1 MSPSVASDL
10 NLSPQAKTILCHLR
24 KHGHITPMKALINYN
39 ICAQSLARA
48 VWEMRHWA
56 GYGVRTKRLKDD
68 AGHRY
73 ANYSLAPVA

>member
-1 MSPSVASDL
+1 MRPSVANDL
-10 NLSPQAKTILCHLR
+10 RLTPQAKTVLNHLR

-56 GYGVRTKRLKDD
+56 GYGVTTKRLKDD
-68 AGHRY
+68 GGHRY
-73 ANYSLAPVA
+73 ANYSLETAA